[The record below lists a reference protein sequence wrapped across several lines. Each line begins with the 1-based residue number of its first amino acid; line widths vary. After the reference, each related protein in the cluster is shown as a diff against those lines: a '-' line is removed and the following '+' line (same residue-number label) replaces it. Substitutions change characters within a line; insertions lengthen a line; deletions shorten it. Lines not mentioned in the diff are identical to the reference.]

1 MLNSSEKAFDRR
13 SAIFH
18 AIAITLA
25 IALISGYLRLPVS
38 MSAAAQTLH
47 TAMRLIK

>member
-1 MLNSSEKAFDRR
+1 MLNPSETAFNRR

-25 IALISGYLRLPVS
+25 IALISGYLRFPIS

-47 TAMRLIK
+47 TAIRLIK